1 MELSTLQRQL
11 AGQITQMDG
20 AKIVHEMSFCIP
32 VHSFKVT
39 YHPVLKKPM
48 DILMKMM
55 LISFQTGVFKDGEA
69 LADVLLVEPL
79 FINDLLNKMKKTELV
94 EKEETLRLTS
104 KGEKQLAEGVYEED
118 LDAVSDILQYSPLH
132 RKFLSGDI
140 EEVLEFDEFPE
151 ELSYA
156 AGLEVEDLEEEQMIE
171 VLSDMQEDDDEMKTY
186 VTSVLSSEE
195 IQINDV
201 PCLAYILHDT
211 KTDMLVA
218 RVYNTLTKEWDADL
232 EEVLHANERPNWKK
246 QYLSE

>member
-1 MELSTLQRQL
+1 MELSTLQKQL
-11 AGQITQMDG
+11 ANQLTQMDG
-20 AKIVHEMSFCIP
+20 AKILHETSFCIP

-39 YHPVLKKPM
+39 YNPVLKKPM

-55 LISFQTGVFKDGEA
+55 LISFQTGAFKDGEE

-94 EKEETLRLTS
+94 EIEETLHLTT
-104 KGEKQLAEGVYEED
+104 KGEKQLTEGIYEEE

-132 RKFLSGDI
+132 KSFLPGDI

-156 AGLEVEDLEEEQMIE
+156 TGLEVEELKEQQMIE
-171 VLSDMQEDDDEMKTY
+171 MLTDMQDSEEEENTFI
-186 VTSVLSSEE
+186 TSILSSEE
-195 IQINDV
+195 IQISDV

-211 KTDMLVA
+211 KTDTLFA
-218 RVYNTLTKEWDADL
+218 RVYNTLTKEWDSKL
-232 EEVLHANERPNWKK
+232 EDVLHTNERTNWKERF
-246 QYLSE
+246 LV

>member
-11 AGQITQMDG
+11 AGQLKQMDG
-20 AKIVHEMSFCIP
+20 AKIIHEMSFCIP

-39 YHPVLKKPM
+39 YNPVLKKPM

-79 FINDLLNKMKKTELV
+79 FINDLLNNMKKTGLV
-94 EKEETLRLTS
+94 EKEETLVLTP
-104 KGEKQLAEGVYEED
+104 KGKKQLTEGVYEEE
-118 LDAVSDILQYSPLH
+118 LDPVSDILQYSPIH
-132 RKFLSGDI
+132 RKILSGDI

-156 AGLEVEDLEEEQMIE
+156 AGLEVENLGEEQMIE
-171 VLSDMQEDDDEMKTY
+171 QLSHMQEEDDEVKTY
-186 VTSVLSSEE
+186 VTSILSSEE

-211 KTDMLVA
+211 KTDTLFA
-218 RVYNTLTKEWDADL
+218 RVYNTLTQEWDPDL
-232 EEVLHANERPNWKK
+232 EEVLHTKERPDWKER
-246 QYLSE
+246 YLSK

>member
-1 MELSTLQRQL
+1 MELLTLQRQL
-11 AGQITQMDG
+11 ADQLTQMDG
-20 AKIVHEMSFCIP
+20 AKILHEMSFCIP

-39 YHPVLKKPM
+39 YNPVLKKPM

-79 FINDLLNKMKKTELV
+79 FINDLLSKMKKTELV
-94 EKEETLRLTS
+94 EKEETLRLTA
-104 KGEKQLAEGVYEED
+104 KGEKQLAEGVYEEE

-132 RKFLSGDI
+132 KAFLPGDI

-156 AGLEVEDLEEEQMIE
+156 AGLEVKEVVEDQMVE
-171 VLSDMQEDDDEMKTY
+171 LLTDMQEDDDEVKTY
-186 VTSVLSSEE
+186 VTSILSSEE

-211 KTDMLVA
+211 KTDTLFA
-218 RVYNTLTKEWDADL
+218 RVYNTLTKQWDTDL
-232 EEVLHANERPNWKK
+232 EDVLHTNERANWKG
-246 QYLSE
+246 QYLAK